1 MHCIM
6 LIKVMVISETRN
18 DDSLALS
25 EILTGTTDYR
35 FCLYSQKDA
44 LDNSS

>member
-1 MHCIM
+1 M

-25 EILTGTTDYR
+25 EILTGTIDYR
-35 FCLYSQKDA
+35 FCLYSQKGP